1 MTNFPRLLLL
11 AGLLAPVLVPAAMD
25 GQLRSQLLNL
35 YNRYNAA
42 IQAGKLDDALALRS
56 AEAAKEL
63 RAGIKTASDRQGFLD
78 FSRQTIPDAIE
89 VKHAT
94 VSKGGSKAVIHALVS
109 KKLPDG
115 TIVRAELRLD
125 YTQENGAWK
134 LIQPTFGPDPDKV
147 PSCQS
152 ESFDPIGAYADA
164 SNTSV
169 GGPIVRVA
177 FEAQYTLIV
186 VRVADENNCVFAPNR
201 DELPKFG
208 IAPEAL
214 VPYAMVE
221 ADGRKHK
228 SDARKVWADNLKVQP
243 EE

>member
-1 MTNFPRLLLL
+1 MANFPRLLLL

-25 GQLRSQLLNL
+25 AELRSQLLNL

-42 IQAGKLDDALALRS
+42 IQAGRLDDAMALRS
-56 AEAAKEL
+56 AEAVKEL
-63 RAGIKTASDRQGFLD
+63 RGEIKTASDRQRFIE
-78 FSRQTIPDAIE
+78 FSKQTIADAIE

-94 VSKGGSKAVIHALVS
+94 VSKEGSKAVIHTLVS

-115 TIVRAELRLD
+115 STVRAELRLD

-169 GGPIVRVA
+169 GGPIVRVV

-186 VRVADENNCVFAPNR
+186 VRVVDENNCVFAPNR
-201 DELPKFG
+201 DELAKFG

-214 VPYAMVE
+214 VPYAIIE

-228 SDARKVWADNLKVQP
+228 TDPRKVWADDLKVQP